1 MAQCAAMK
9 NPLPVF
15 EDTKEM
21 GGILL
26 AAAAPPEVVAEEA
39 AVEPEDEHAAS
50 SVRDAAATIHT
61 ALERYRDIPSTTFVA
76 SSNVGTADN
85 LICLGPGPS

>member
-1 MAQCAAMK
+1 MK

-26 AAAAPPEVVAEEA
+26 AAAAPPELAPEVVAEEA